1 MAQVKQSSNEITLY
15 CDGASKGNPG
25 RASCGFVL
33 TETLT
38 GREILKQGTYLGEKT
53 NNQAEY
59 TGLLL
64 AIRRAKEYHPSQ
76 IHCFLDSELVTKQMR
91 GEYKI
96 KNAEMKR
103 LHDLVKEEMKDVAVD
118 FSHVLRHLN
127 SEADTMANYA
137 IEKGV
142 KVGDSFIFR
151 S

>member
-1 MAQVKQSSNEITLY
+1 MAPKSKSLNEITLY

-33 TETLT
+33 SDTKT
-38 GREILKQGTYLGEKT
+38 GKEILKQGTYLGEKT

-64 AIRRAKEYHPSQ
+64 ALRRAKEFEPQ
-76 IHCFLDSELVTKQMR
+76 KIHCYLDSELVTKQMK

-96 KNAEMKR
+96 KNSEMKR
-103 LHDLVKEEMKDVAVD
+103 LHDLVVEETKDAEVE

-127 SEADTMANYA
+127 SAADAMANYA
-137 IEKGV
+137 IEKGS